1 MNYMNS
7 VYVNVLLIIL
17 NVFCTSNHKTVQNLA
32 AKSLCLLQKSVS
44 HCSLFWPRTTYLDRK
59 RPPDQ
64 HVK

>member
-32 AKSLCLLQKSVS
+32 AFCACFKN
-44 HCSLFWPRTTYLDRK
+44 LFLIAAYSGQELPT
-59 RPPDQ
+59 
-64 HVK
+64 